1 MTRWGAGFVNSL
13 GPMSGQRAEWGRV
26 FSKGL
31 QVVDNDLMSML
42 ENRNRFA
49 SELDPAN
56 RAPYIYSPVT
66 GKTTNDFTFLQR
78 LWNATGVMKVGAA
91 QSPEEKFLQ
100 DIEFDLNTTFRTKD
114 GVKLLPAERS
124 ELFRIM
130 GEQGVFRAGIK
141 DVMRD
146 AGNFNAIAELKEKRA
161 MGYNADEASLAKWYN
176 IHSRLSDARK
186 AAEEL
191 AYAEMDADMFAAIQ
205 LRQTQKQISEEANRS
220 GEVINETLSI
230 RK

>member
-1 MTRWGAGFVNSL
+1 M
-13 GPMSGQRAEWGRV
+13 
-26 FSKGL
+26 
-31 QVVDNDLMSML
+31 
-42 ENRNRFA
+42 
-49 SELDPAN
+49 
-56 RAPYIYSPVT
+56 
-66 GKTTNDFTFLQR
+66 
-78 LWNATGVMKVGAA
+78 
-91 QSPEEKFLQ
+91 
-100 DIEFDLNTTFRTKD
+100 
-114 GVKLLPAERS
+114 KLLPPERS
-124 ELFRIM
+124 ELFRLM

-141 DVMRD
+141 DIMRD
-146 AGNFNAIAELKEKRA
+146 AGSFNAIAELKEKRA